1 MLKGQ
6 NEHLVFIIKDSNTDN
21 FLSQVTQMPKKDGT
35 IAGITSVSS
44 GINDAIRLRS
54 YEDCTQLV
62 TTINGSWDIIP
73 CRVIEYI
80 ETIEIDED

>member
-6 NEHLVFIIKDSNTDN
+6 NEHLVFIIKDSSTDN

-35 IAGITSVSS
+35 VVGITSVSPE
-44 GINDAIRLRS
+44 INDAIRLRS
-54 YEDCTQLV
+54 YEDCTQLIS
-62 TTINGSWDIIP
+62 TINGSWDIVP

-80 ETIEIDED
+80 ETIDIEEN